1 MKQYEQ
7 TSDENDDDPSIV
19 FRTRNKEVQHA
30 LAKWREAWDAALVHS
45 SSRNPPLYQKCG
57 LAFWTLAK
65 YFNGFKDS
73 QGHRWHCGGTRQIL
87 EVGKLLL
94 AILLTRDNE
103 DANDVSASP
112 ETGTE
117 VEDDWDRS
125 QWDASVDAMNLK
137 FILYHKNQ

>member
-1 MKQYEQ
+1 MQRWCILRHE
-7 TSDENDDDPSIV
+7 T
-19 FRTRNKEVQHA
+19 
-30 LAKWREAWDAALVHS
+30 
-45 SSRNPPLYQKCG
+45 PPLYQKCG

-73 QGHRWHCGGTRQIL
+73 QGHRWNCGGNTRQIL